1 MKFLYGYKTKDNE
14 MREGVICAPSR
25 NDVYREL
32 KQKGIKPF
40 KVELAPGL
48 LNWLSSLGKRT
59 YAIIVLAALA
69 IAAGV
74 VIRSLS
80 STIEEIELSG
90 TTPLLRHQIYGDPA
104 LMDELERTDYAAVFS
119 NPGHRFLAHYAQ
131 PGVMVSQAVH
141 AAGRDPKVV
150 AALKECVT
158 APIAFVESEPREHN
172 ELKRI
177 VLAMCEELGRY
188 LANGIGTPERYI
200 QRLNQRQNR
209 EAQIYFTAK
218 NDIEKA
224 NDPVRSERI
233 NDSLRALGLKTVTP
247 PMRRP
252 ENRDENGVT
261 QTGENF

>member
-1 MKFLYGYKTKDNE
+1 MKFVYQYRTKDNKSHT
-14 MREGVICAPSR
+14 GVIDAASR
-25 NDVYREL
+25 DAAFAAL
-32 KQKGIKPF
+32 KAQGIRPGR
-40 KVELAPGL
+40 VEEAPGFFNKL
-48 LNWLSSLGKRT
+48 FGKGKRWLAIGVLGVLCLVLIAIILHSSLF
-59 YAIIVLAALA
+59 ALHSDDAAMP
-69 IAAGV
+69 
-74 VIRSLS
+74 R
-80 STIEEIELSG
+80 
-90 TTPLLRHQIYGDPA
+90 RQIYGDPA